1 MLRAQPSLGIY
12 ISVPFCAQKC
22 SFCNF
27 ASGVFPRERMAAY
40 VDRVAGEIANAAE
53 RAVLLGAELPV
64 TVDTVYFGGG
74 TPSLLPPELFWQISD
89 AIRAG
94 FSLASN
100 AEWTVECAPG
110 QLPDATLAAMVE
122 CGVNRISFGA
132 QSFVDRETAAVGRQH
147 TRRQAEADIA
157 SVRRAGVENITVD
170 LLAGLPYQTLDSWR
184 ESLEVLAALDVPHAS
199 VYMLEVDDDSR
210 LGRELQLK
218 SSKYHA
224 DSVPADDTIAAC
236 YELACEVL
244 ASRGLAQYEIS
255 NFARD
260 GYKSRHNLK
269 YWSREPYLGFG
280 LDAHSMLR
288 ADNVAI
294 RFANSDEMAAYLRGE
309 CGPGQRIGLEQQL
322 EEAWFLGL
330 RRNAGVDAAELRR
343 EFGAEALAMEEI
355 AGELV
360 KDELLEA
367 GDGCYRL
374 TPRGRLIS
382 NDVFAAFLA
391 VPA

>member
-1 MLRAQPSLGIY
+1 MLRAQAMLGIY

-40 VDRVAGEIANAAE
+40 VDRLAEEMAGAAE
-53 RAVLLGAELPV
+53 RAALLGAECPT

-74 TPSLLPPELFWQISD
+74 TPSLLPPELFRQISD
-89 AIRAG
+89 SIRAN
-94 FSLASN
+94 FSLASH

-110 QLPDATLAAMVE
+110 QLSAETLAAMVE

-132 QSFVDRETAAVGRQH
+132 QSFVDRETMAVGRQH

-157 SVRRAGVENITVD
+157 AVRLVGVENVTVD
-170 LLAGLPYQTLDSWR
+170 LLAGLPYQTIDSWR
-184 ESLEVLAALDVPHAS
+184 DSLEALAALDVPHAS
-199 VYMLEVDDDSR
+199 VYMLEVDDESR

-218 SSKYHA
+218 TGKYHA
-224 DSVPADDTIAAC
+224 DSVPADDTIAGC
-236 YELACEVL
+236 YELACEFL
-244 ASRGLAQYEIS
+244 NSRGLEQYEIS
-255 NFARD
+255 NFGRD

-288 ADNVAI
+288 AGNDAI
-294 RFANSDEMAAYLRGE
+294 RFANSDDMAAYLRGE
-309 CGPGQRIGLEQQL
+309 GGPVQQIGPEQQL

-343 EFGAEALAMEEI
+343 EFGAEALTMEEI
-355 AGELV
+355 AGDLV
-360 KDELLEA
+360 RDELLEA
-367 GDGCYRL
+367 GGGCYRL
-374 TPRGRLIS
+374 SPRGRLIS

-391 VPA
+391 VAA